1 MTTATAFTVTVS
13 RNSLGGQWYIGRSD
27 QPETN
32 IRVPYRQVAN
42 YAFEGGFE
50 ADDISAL
57 EQGNTI
63 TADGDW
69 AIALWQLAEAY
80 EG

>member
-1 MTTATAFTVTVS
+1 MITATAFTVTVS
-13 RNSLGGQWYIGRSD
+13 RNSLGGQWYIERSD
-27 QPETN
+27 MPETN

-57 EQGNTI
+57 EQGQTI
-63 TADGDW
+63 IADGEW
-69 AIALWQLAEAY
+69 AAWLWQFAEAY

>member
-1 MTTATAFTVTVS
+1 M
-13 RNSLGGQWYIGRSD
+13 
-27 QPETN
+27 PETN
-32 IRVPYRQVAN
+32 IRVPYRQIAN

-69 AIALWQLAEAY
+69 ALALWQLAEAY